1 MATQLKILLMH
12 SIADAVVQA
21 GRIKSA
27 DRQTINE
34 EVNELRKEL
43 VLKDEDFEY
52 LAYLVRRKLN
62 AASKLVASTRPQQ
75 AKTKRTEIEWRVLPG
90 VVIPPWG
97 ANMPGD

>member
-62 AASKLVASTRPQQ
+62 AASKPVASTRPQQ

-97 ANMPGD
+97 ANMAGD

>member
-62 AASKLVASTRPQQ
+62 AASKPVASTRPQQ